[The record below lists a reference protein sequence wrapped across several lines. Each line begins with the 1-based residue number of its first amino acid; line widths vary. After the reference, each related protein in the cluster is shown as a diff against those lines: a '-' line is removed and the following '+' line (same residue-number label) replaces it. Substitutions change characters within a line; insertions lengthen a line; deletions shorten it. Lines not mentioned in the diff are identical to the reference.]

1 MTRKQG
7 KITLKKYTKYADFI
21 EEQLDN
27 YVKNYMLINSIDENY
42 YDNIYNCKL
51 NELVKGFTIGDLE
64 NRINNKII
72 LKEDIV
78 SLSPSQ
84 LIPEKWEKII
94 YKQNLLKEK
103 QENMA
108 TSDIYECD
116 VCHKRRCI
124 VTQAQIRSADEPM
137 TTFFKC
143 VECGHTT
150 CFE

>member
-7 KITLKKYTKYADFI
+7 KITLKKYTKHADFI
-21 EEQLDN
+21 EEELNTYVQN
-27 YVKNYMLINSIDENY
+27 YILINSINEDY
-42 YDNIYNCKL
+42 YDNIYCCKL
-51 NELVKGFTIGDLE
+51 NELVKAFTIGDLE
-64 NRINNKII
+64 NKITKKLISKEEI
-72 LKEDIV
+72 LNLK
-78 SLSPSQ
+78 PSQ

>member
-1 MTRKQG
+1 MMRKQG
-7 KITLKKYTKYADFI
+7 KTILTKCTKLGEYI
-21 EEQLDN
+21 EDQLHN
-27 YVKNYMLINSIDENY
+27 YVTNYILVNSIDNDY
-42 YDNIYNCKL
+42 YDNIYSCKL
-51 NELVKGFTIGDLE
+51 VELEKSFKMNDLE
-64 NRINNKII
+64 KKIKNKTIS
-72 LKEDIV
+72 KENV
-78 SLSPSQ
+78 VNLLPSQ
-84 LIPEKWEKII
+84 LNPDKWEQII